1 MAGRSARRTNAQRL
15 GGVLEKVTRQSGHLA
30 PTPDYGSWVLG
41 RVSDSPRRRRIRIQV
56 VLTTFVLIANLIG
69 IGVALLVVTV
79 IFPSP
84 SVFDHRVWWITF
96 VVAPAYIATAL
107 LVGVIWATNR
117 VMNNVRWSIEQRE
130 PTVEDQRNTFFAPW
144 HLTRVLLILWS
155 VGAALLTL
163 LHGLVDAEYVPKVLI
178 GVSFSGIVVSGSS
191 LSVHR
196 VRPPSGGRPGARGRA
211 AAAPACPRNHG
222 THAAG
227 VGGRFGRPGT
237 RHSARRGA
245 DADAAQPHAHAVRR
259 CSGGVGDLRAGIR
272 VHPDMAAVLVHR
284 DPGAG
289 GPGGVAAGG
298 ARRSRHRP
306 GGLRW
311 HRIGPAAARLQ
322 PDGARLARART
333 GAGPVRAARG
343 SRGRSAGRTGTAR
356 ARRRGAACGGRL
368 RRHHRFHE
376 DGQFSAAER
385 DRRDPQPLLRRRG
398 RRGRETPR
406 NGQQVRGRRGAG
418 HLRCPLSLENPDAE
432 ALWRPARCPRGFAT
446 K

>member
-178 GVSFSGIVVSGSS
+178 GVSFSGIVVSGSRY
-191 LSVHR
+191 LFTEFAL
-196 VRPPSGGRPGARGRA
+196 RP
-211 AAAPACPRNHG
+211 
-222 THAAG
+222 
-227 VGGRFGRPGT
+227 V
-237 RHSARRGA
+237 
-245 DADAAQPHAHAVRR
+245 AAQALE
-259 CSGGVGDLRAGIR
+259 VGPPPR
-272 VHPDMAAVLVHR
+272 
-284 DPGAG
+284 
-289 GPGGVAAGG
+289 
-298 ARRSRHRP
+298 
-306 GGLRW
+306 
-311 HRIGPAAARLQ
+311 
-322 PDGARLARART
+322 RLAPESWDARCWC
-333 GAGPVRAARG
+333 GRSVRA
-343 SRGRSAGRTGTAR
+343 SRYSAFCSPG
-356 ARRRGAACGGRL
+356 C
-368 RRHHRFHE
+368 
-376 DGQFSAAER
+376 
-385 DRRDPQPLLRRRG
+385 
-398 RRGRETPR
+398 
-406 NGQQVRGRRGAG
+406 
-418 HLRCPLSLENPDAE
+418 
-432 ALWRPARCPRGFAT
+432 
-446 K
+446 